1 MMNQSKEITTQIYL
15 VFLTILIEFLI
26 IDGSESGKIYVLVN
40 LTIFVHQR
48 SI

>member
-1 MMNQSKEITTQIYL
+1 MKNYDESVKRNHNP
-15 VFLTILIEFLI
+15 ILIEFLI